1 MCSKNRIK
9 EKTISTLDELLG
21 LIDEYSGKKLYFR
34 GENIN
39 HGETACLPQIFRKNS
54 CHDINSVGDRD
65 NLWFAEKLEC
75 LGVGTPYRPPKSDSD
90 SDGDII
96 MNALLNNHPHCW
108 SLWGEDKLEALI
120 QHYAF
125 DFDNLKDIIKTN
137 LEFLEASFIQRF
149 LDITS
154 DITVALHFA
163 CSRFLFKL
171 KNENISSET
180 KTIEDGYI
188 FVFDLSGI
196 ESSKYLKL
204 VFYPSYTYFYKN
216 GEEFHFQP
224 FDRITHQKG
233 SFLAPQNDEKG
244 IIERR
249 IFEKEIKEH
258 ISEKIILKSDV
269 KKELY
274 RIFGSKKGFDYY
286 FPKIPLTSP
295 RNMDI
300 AEAYNN
306 DIEGITILE

>member
-21 LIDEYSGKKLYFR
+21 FINEYSGKKLYFR
-34 GENIN
+34 GENKN
-39 HGETACLPQIFRKNS
+39 YEETACLPQIFRKNS
-54 CHDINSVGDRD
+54 CHDISSVGDRD
-65 NLWFAEKLEC
+65 HFWFAEKLEC
-75 LGVGTPYRPPKSDSD
+75 LGVGTPYRPPKSD

-108 SLWGEDKLEALI
+108 SLWGEDKLEALM
-120 QHYAF
+120 QHYIS
-125 DFDNLKDIIKTN
+125 DFDNLEDKIKKTN
-137 LEFLEASFIQRF
+137 LELFGASFIPRF

-163 CSRFLFKL
+163 CSQFKFKL
-171 KNENISSET
+171 KNGNIPSET
-180 KTIEDGYI
+180 KTIGDGYI

-196 ESSKYLKL
+196 ENSKYLKL
-204 VFYPSYTYFYKN
+204 VSYPSYTYFYKN

-244 IIERR
+244 VIERC

-258 ISEKIILKSDV
+258 ISEKITLKSDV

-274 RIFGSKKGFDYY
+274 RIFGSENGFNYY
-286 FPKIPLTSP
+286 FPKIPLLSP